1 MIVRGNI
8 VTYFHLIGYPI
19 MCTCNYCLFSTVIK
33 KLNIKEAHPEQYN
46 LIDESFIII
55 DSLNTDTCMLSINC
69 QHRLEGK
76 TNKTPSEI
84 TGEEGSRDFLTK
96 AANQHDDFLIELNQA
111 AENTALPEVVRQA
124 IRYCAINVEL
134 EINVVRDVLDILNAD
149 KSQQHKMDEIIT
161 LIDDRPSRNTELTKT
176 LHELIAMQKAL
187 EDPESV
193 PVPPSLVV
201 KMDSTKSEGEAD
213 IKKFVILPTL
223 RLVDSVFAAS
233 RFLRLY
239 REMVS
244 IEVKLD
250 AGIFLGSYYGDVEG
264 EFELSNY
271 SDEQLARMTANKEFE
286 IDKLKVEVHNQKI
299 TVFADY
305 AIISCGSCSDEIDTC
320 LSEKIETKVFAR
332 LHKELKYFC

>member
-1 MIVRGNI
+1 
-8 VTYFHLIGYPI
+8 
-19 MCTCNYCLFSTVIK
+19 MCTCNHCAFGSIIN
-33 KLNIKEAHPEQYN
+33 KLNIKETHPEQYSLMEAALN
-46 LIDESFIII
+46 VAEP
-55 DSLNTDTCMLSINC
+55 LNTDTCMLSINC

-96 AANQHDDFLIELNQA
+96 ASSQHDDFLIGLNQA

-134 EINVVRDVLDILNAD
+134 EINVVRDVLDILNGD
-149 KSQQHKMDEIIT
+149 NSQHHKMDAIVT
-161 LIDDRPSRNTELTKT
+161 LIDDRPNRNIELKNA
-176 LHELIAMQKAL
+176 LHELVAIQKAL
-187 EDPESV
+187 EEPESV

-223 RLVDSVFAAS
+223 RLVDSVFTAS
-233 RFLRLY
+233 RFLRLN

-250 AGIFLGSYYGDVEG
+250 AGTFLGSYCGDEDG
-264 EFELSNY
+264 DFELSDY

-286 IDKLKVEVHNQKI
+286 IDKLKVDIYNQKI
-299 TVFADY
+299 TVFADH
-305 AIISCGSCSDEIDTC
+305 AIISCGSYSDEIDTC
-320 LSEKIETKVFAR
+320 VSEKIETKVFAR